1 MTNIPFSKGDWVID
15 LNNPS
20 QPGQYTGTHHP
31 AGPHIMIQLSYPNGE
46 TCYRPLIY
54 LEKMPDQGFKS
65 IEDRITAGHFGNI
78 RDLKRLITYEKL
90 KGTLHAIIYSMEA
103 AQIDFYPY
111 QFKPVLKFIN
121 SPTERLIIADEVG
134 LGKTIESA
142 MIWIELQARKQA
154 QRLLVICPKILS
166 EKWRDELRSKFVLDA
181 RIVDFNDLKFE
192 IQELKKVGPS
202 YPFILIATY
211 TGLRPSRTE
220 LSLLKEPPEAQPSGS
235 PKTEL
240 LRQLFHWPLNY
251 EPFNLVIFD
260 EAHYMRNPGTTTFH
274 LGECLAENAGA
285 VLCVSATPVNNT
297 NTDLHSLLRLTDKD
311 FFESQG
317 LFEELLEANRPA
329 VQAINALSRTPVDIP
344 LLSSAVHGMRHSK
357 FIKDSPMFKLF
368 SEKVSKLDTENK
380 AEIARCLDI
389 AEKLNLLSSYIN
401 RTRRVQVKENRPLRI
416 PVVLAVSY
424 KPEEML
430 LYKAIIQII
439 RNKCSLNNRPF
450 HIFQVMGLQLRAA
463 SCLPV
468 LAEEIKR
475 GRYGDTEDLLGEALG
490 EEVIDDILEEGIFES
505 IEEVDLENLL
515 DFNFEK
521 NDTKYAAFRKYIID
535 SVPDEKVVVF
545 AYYRPTLAY
554 LRRRLEEDG
563 VTATTIHGGIPVEN
577 RWIEIERFRDPRGPR
592 LLLSSEVGSEG
603 IDLQF
608 CRIVVN
614 YDMPW
619 NPMRVEQRIGRIDR
633 VGQKAKRLSI
643 VNLKVKGTI
652 EELVYDRLH
661 SKLLLFANSLGD
673 LEAVIGKEVQNLS
686 VQLLSKDLTAEEEEF
701 LIEQSERVIEERLIQ
716 IQTLE
721 ESGDTLIALS
731 DYVQKRI
738 EEDKEKGRYILPE
751 ELENYLSDFFERE
764 FKGCE
769 INFDTPY
776 DGCLKVHLT
785 AEAQSSL
792 SDFIKDDKTLQA
804 RPLRQREFAITFK
817 NDVIQ
822 RLTAN
827 QRRGIHYVNHISP
840 LIRWMTKINRERV
853 HNFYNV
859 SAIKLTHPDLPA
871 GDYCYRIERWKF
883 KGLSVKESLA
893 YGIMSIE
900 DNKSFTDDR
909 SEEIMQYLIHNGN
922 DWDYVDCNKNS
933 LLETHRNLEQSL
945 AKRFSE
951 AVTEFEMEN
960 TTTYQIKVQRVK
972 GFFNRRIEQH
982 KQRIQTLTDSG
993 RDPRMLILA
1002 EGLLRT
1008 AENNLKQRLTE
1019 LQERIRTDME
1029 HSEVAA
1035 GIFRVITQ

>member
-1 MTNIPFSKGDWVID
+1 MTSIPFLKGDWVID

-20 QPGQYTGTHHP
+20 QPGQYTGAYHP
-31 AGPHIMIQLSYPNGE
+31 AGPHVMIQLSYPTGE

-54 LEKMPDQGFKS
+54 LEKMPEQGFKS
-65 IEDRITAGHFGNI
+65 IEDRISAGHFGNI

-134 LGKTIESA
+134 LGKTIEA
-142 MIWIELQARKQA
+142 ALIWIELQARKQA
-154 QRLLVICPKILS
+154 QRLLVICPKILG
-166 EKWRDELRSKFVLDA
+166 EKWQDELRSKFVLDA
-181 RIVDFNDLKFE
+181 RIADFNDLKFE
-192 IQELKKVGPS
+192 IQELKKVGPG
-202 YPFILIATY
+202 YPFVLIATY
-211 TGLRPSRTE
+211 TGLRPSRAE
-220 LSLLKEPPEAQPSGS
+220 LNLLKEPPEAQSAGS

-240 LRQLFHWPLNY
+240 LRELFHWPLNY
-251 EPFNLVIFD
+251 EPFDLVIFD

-274 LGECLAENAGA
+274 LGECLSENAGA

-317 LFEELLEANRPA
+317 LFEELLEANQPA
-329 VQAINALSRTPVDIP
+329 VQAINALSRTPIDIT
-344 LLSSAVHGMRHSK
+344 LLTSAVHGMSQSK
-357 FIKDSPMFKLF
+357 FILDSPMFKLF
-368 SEKVSKLDTENK
+368 QEKVSELDEENK
-380 AEIARCLDI
+380 AEIARCMDI
-389 AEKLNLLSSYIN
+389 AEKLNLLGSYVN
-401 RTRRVQVKENRPLRI
+401 RTRRVQVKENRPLRV

-424 KPEEML
+424 EPEEML

-439 RNKCSLNNRPF
+439 RNKCSLNDRPF
-450 HIFQVMGLQLRAA
+450 HVFQVMGMQLRAA

-468 LAEEIKR
+468 LADEIKS
-475 GRYGDTEDLLGEALG
+475 GRFGDTEDLLGEALG
-490 EEVIDDILEEGIFES
+490 EEVMEDILEEGIFDS
-505 IEEVDLENLL
+505 SEEVNIKSIL
-515 DFNFEK
+515 DFDFEMH
-521 NDTKYAAFRKYIID
+521 DTKYAAFSQYIIN

-563 VTATTIHGGIPVEN
+563 VTVTTIHGGIPVEN
-577 RWIEIERFRDPRGPR
+577 RWDEIERFRDPSGPR

-652 EELVYDRLH
+652 EEHVYDRLH
-661 SKLLLFANSLGD
+661 SKLMLFANSLGD

-686 VQLLSKDLTAEEEEF
+686 VQLLSKDLTKDEEEL

-731 DYVQKRI
+731 DYVQSRI
-738 EEDKEKGRYILPE
+738 EEDKAKGRYIKSE
-751 ELENYLSDFFERE
+751 ELEDYLSDFFERE
-764 FKGCE
+764 FRGCE
-769 INFDTPY
+769 INYNNPF
-776 DGCLKVHLT
+776 DGCLKVRLT

-792 SDFIKDDKTLQA
+792 SDFIRDDKTLQA
-804 RPLRQREFAITFK
+804 RPLRQREIFITFR

-822 RLTAN
+822 RLNTN
-827 QRRGIHYVNHISP
+827 QRRGIHFVNHISP
-840 LIRWMTKINRERV
+840 LIRWI
-853 HNFYNV
+853 
-859 SAIKLTHPDLPA
+859 
-871 GDYCYRIERWKF
+871 
-883 KGLSVKESLA
+883 
-893 YGIMSIE
+893 
-900 DNKSFTDDR
+900 
-909 SEEIMQYLIHNGN
+909 
-922 DWDYVDCNKNS
+922 NKN
-933 LLETHRNLEQSL
+933 QS
-945 AKRFSE
+945 
-951 AVTEFEMEN
+951 
-960 TTTYQIKVQRVK
+960 
-972 GFFNRRIEQH
+972 
-982 KQRIQTLTDSG
+982 
-993 RDPRMLILA
+993 
-1002 EGLLRT
+1002 
-1008 AENNLKQRLTE
+1008 
-1019 LQERIRTDME
+1019 
-1029 HSEVAA
+1029 
-1035 GIFRVITQ
+1035 

>member
-1 MTNIPFSKGDWVID
+1 
-15 LNNPS
+15 
-20 QPGQYTGTHHP
+20 
-31 AGPHIMIQLSYPNGE
+31 MIQIFYPTGQ
-46 TCYRPLIY
+46 TCYRPLVY

-65 IEDRITAGHFGNI
+65 IEDRINAGHFGNI
-78 RDLKRLITYEKL
+78 RDLKRLLTYEKL

-142 MIWIELQARKQA
+142 LIWIELQARKQA
-154 QRLLVICPKILS
+154 QRLLVVCPKILG

-192 IQELKKVGPS
+192 IQELQKVGPG
-202 YPFILIATY
+202 YPFVLISTY
-211 TGLRPSRTE
+211 TGLRPSRNE
-220 LSLLKEPPEAQPSGS
+220 MDLLKEPPETQPTGS

-240 LRQLFHWPLNY
+240 LRQLYHWPYNY
-251 EPFNLVIFD
+251 EPFDLVIFD

-285 VLCVSATPVNNT
+285 ILCVSATPVNNT

-329 VQAINALSRTPVDIP
+329 VQATNALSRTPVDLP
-344 LLSSAVHGMRHSK
+344 LLSNSVQGMSLSK
-357 FIKDSPMFKLF
+357 FIKDSPMFNLF
-368 SEKVSKLDTENK
+368 SEKIGGLDTGNK
-380 AEIARCLDI
+380 AEIARCLDL

-401 RTRRVQVKENRPLRI
+401 RTRRVQVKENRPLRVAI
-416 PVVLAVSY
+416 VLAVTY
-424 KPEEML
+424 EPEEML

-439 RNKCSLNNRPF
+439 RKKCSINNKPF
-450 HIFQVMGLQLRAA
+450 HVFQLMGLQLRAA
-463 SCLPV
+463 SCLPA

-475 GRYGDTEDLLGEALG
+475 GRFGDPEELFGEALG
-490 EEVIDDILEEGIFES
+490 DEVMEDLPDDDLDETIDGI
-505 IEEVDLENLL
+505 DLVNML
-515 DFNFEK
+515 DYDFEK
-521 NDTKYAAFRKYIID
+521 NDTKYEAFRKYIID
-535 SVPDEKVVVF
+535 KIPDEKAVVF
-545 AYYRPTLAY
+545 AFYRPTLAY

-563 VTATTIHGGIPVEN
+563 VTVTTIHGSLEVED
-577 RWIEIERFRDPRGPR
+577 RWKEIERFKDPGGPR

-608 CRIVVN
+608 CRIIVN

-633 VGQKAKRLSI
+633 VGQKAKKLSI
-643 VNLKVKGTI
+643 VNLKVKDTI
-652 EELVYDRLH
+652 EEKVYDRLH
-661 SKLLLFANSLGD
+661 KKLMLFANSLGD

-686 VQLLSKDLTAEEEEF
+686 VQLLSKDLTPEEEAL
-701 LIEQSERVIEERLIQ
+701 LIEQSERVIEERMIQ

-738 EEDKEKGRYILPE
+738 EEDKAKGRYIQPG
-751 ELENYLSDFFERE
+751 ELEDYLSDFFERE
-764 FKGCE
+764 FRGCE
-769 INFDTPY
+769 INYDTPF
-776 DGCLKVHLT
+776 DGCLKVRLT
-785 AEAQSSL
+785 HEAQSSL
-792 SDFIKDDKTLQA
+792 SYFMKDDKTLHA
-804 RPLRQREFAITFK
+804 RPLRQSEFVITFK

-822 RLTAN
+822 RLTTN
-827 QRRGIHYVNHISP
+827 QQRGIYYINHISP
-840 LIRWMTKINRERV
+840 LVRWITKINRERV

-859 SAIKLTHPDLPA
+859 SAIKISHHDLPA

-883 KGLSVKESLA
+883 KGLSVKELLA
-893 YGIMSIE
+893 YGVNSLE
-900 DNKSFTDDR
+900 DKTIYNTDE
-909 SEEIMQYLIHNGN
+909 SEEIIQYLIHNGKN
-922 DWDYVDCNKNS
+922 WDYVDCDKNT
-933 LLETHRNLEQSL
+933 LLETHRNLEQIL
-945 AKRFSE
+945 AKGFSE
-951 AVTEFEMEN
+951 AVSEFEMEN
-960 TTTYQIKVQRVK
+960 TTSYQIKVQRVK

-982 KQRIQTLTDSG
+982 KQRIQTLTASG
-993 RDPRMLILA
+993 QSGHVILMA

-1008 AENNLKQRLTE
+1008 AEKNLQQRLVD
-1019 LQERIRTDME
+1019 LQERTNTDME

-1035 GIFRVITQ
+1035 GVFRVVK